1 MKPEVVDV
9 LKKKSLKSY
18 DYQYCSNVIRFF
30 KKKNSNLKICLF
42 LFDLNTS
49 NVPLV
54 DPKNKMFNTSMVI
67 FW

>member
-1 MKPEVVDV
+1 MKPQVVDV
-9 LKKKSLKSY
+9 LKKNP
-18 DYQYCSNVIRFF
+18 SNRMIINIVLMLFDFF
-30 KKKNSNLKICLF
+30 FKNSNLKICLF

>member
-9 LKKKSLKSY
+9 LKKNP
-18 DYQYCSNVIRFF
+18 SNRMIINIVLMLFDFFF
-30 KKKNSNLKICLF
+30 KISNLKICLF

-54 DPKNKMFNTSMVI
+54 DPKTKMFNTSMVI

>member
-9 LKKKSLKSY
+9 LKKNP
-18 DYQYCSNVIRFF
+18 SNRMIINIVLMLFDFF
-30 KKKNSNLKICLF
+30 KKNFNLKICLF

-49 NVPLV
+49 KVPLV

>member
-1 MKPEVVDV
+1 MKPQVVDV
-9 LKKKSLKSY
+9 LKKNPSNRMIINIVLMLFDFFLK
-18 DYQYCSNVIRFF
+18 I
-30 KKKNSNLKICLF
+30 SNLKICLF

>member
-9 LKKKSLKSY
+9 LKKNPSNRMIINIVLMLFDFLKK
-18 DYQYCSNVIRFF
+18 I
-30 KKKNSNLKICLF
+30 SNLKICLF

>member
-9 LKKKSLKSY
+9 LKKNPSNRMIINIVQMLFDFFLK
-18 DYQYCSNVIRFF
+18 I
-30 KKKNSNLKICLF
+30 SNLKICLF

>member
-9 LKKKSLKSY
+9 LKKNP
-18 DYQYCSNVIRFF
+18 SNRMIINIVLMLFDF
-30 KKKNSNLKICLF
+30 LKKNSNLKICLF

>member
-9 LKKKSLKSY
+9 PNKNP
-18 DYQYCSNVIRFF
+18 SNRMIINIVLMLFDF
-30 KKKNSNLKICLF
+30 LKKNSNLKICLF